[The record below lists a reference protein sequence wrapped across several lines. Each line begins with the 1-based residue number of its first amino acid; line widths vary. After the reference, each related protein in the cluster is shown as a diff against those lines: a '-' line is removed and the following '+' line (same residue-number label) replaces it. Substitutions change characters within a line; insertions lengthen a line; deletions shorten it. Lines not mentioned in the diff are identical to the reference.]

1 MKHNRK
7 IWVFAL
13 LVGVWITLIACGLP
27 IPGIPGGSASTPWA
41 DVPAFPGA
49 TQNPD
54 EALVTSLA
62 NQAQS
67 DSKSKVETVILHTD
81 KIPSDIAAF
90 YNDEMMKSKGWGLGL
105 DGTSDKACT
114 QDKLEGQPR
123 AICLYVKKDAD
134 GRGIT
139 LDILAD
145 ADPNG
150 GNNTR
155 IVLIRTAESLQ
166 TQ

>member
-1 MKHNRK
+1 MKRNRK

-13 LVGVWITLIACGLP
+13 LVGIWITLIACGLP

-49 TQNPD
+49 TQNPN
-54 EALVTSLA
+54 EALGTSLL

-67 DSKSKVETVILHTD
+67 DSQSKVETEILHTD

-90 YNDEMMKSKGWGLGL
+90 YSDEMMKSKGWGLGR

-123 AICLYVKKDAD
+123 AICEYAKKDAD
-134 GRGIT
+134 GREIT
-139 LDILAD
+139 LNIVAG

-150 GNNTR
+150 GKNTR
-155 IVLIRTAESLQ
+155 IVLIRTAGSLI